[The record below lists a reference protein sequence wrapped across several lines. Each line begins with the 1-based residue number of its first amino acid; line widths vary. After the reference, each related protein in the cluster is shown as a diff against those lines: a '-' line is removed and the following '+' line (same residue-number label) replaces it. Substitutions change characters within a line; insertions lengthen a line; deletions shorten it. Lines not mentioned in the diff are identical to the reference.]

1 MLRHDEAFDPTVS
14 AAVGAVEAQQRC
26 INTNKRW
33 TRTNSTK
40 PAPSATSSARRLLRL
55 FVWSRL
61 AWTSNAFASYM
72 TSGAGCLTDLD
83 TTEVIMNHPVVASPS
98 WADKARDG
106 LSLVVT
112 PSASDTTALPT
123 ARPGSSSLAKN
134 VTADRAV
141 IQVPQVP
148 YTVWVKVEG
157 TAPDAAQYV
166 LQVGGGDGGEADSTD
181 VAASLEGGQCAD
193 ATRYTGIVRRDEG
206 VALTIHRD
214 GAQLWAGWAA
224 GHEAVQ
230 LLPGYIFRV
239 AAAQKAYHDPQ
250 KALEEGIFPKRDLLH
265 QLKDHHERKADMLD
279 QNQKQ
284 KHVDQHYGGLAA
296 HVKTNVEEQGEANKE
311 DLSGEMEERRARQE
325 LARKHSDRLLHRPGA
340 HVPQD
345 MPRVTWDVHYLGA
358 LLFFVGSMVVSI
370 QICRFASARGS
381 STKGRLDM

>member
-1 MLRHDEAFDPTVS
+1 
-14 AAVGAVEAQQRC
+14 
-26 INTNKRW
+26 
-33 TRTNSTK
+33 
-40 PAPSATSSARRLLRL
+40 
-55 FVWSRL
+55 
-61 AWTSNAFASYM
+61 M
-72 TSGAGCLTDLD
+72 TSDAGCLTDLD
-83 TTEVIMNHPVVASPS
+83 TTEVIMNHPVVASEA

-112 PSASDTTALPT
+112 ASASDTTALPT

-134 VTADRAV
+134 VPVDRAV

-157 TAPDAAQYV
+157 TAPDTAQYV
-166 LQVGGGDGGEADSTD
+166 LQVGGDEASF
-181 VAASLEGGQCAD
+181 EGGQCAD
-193 ATRYTGIVRRDEG
+193 ATRYTGIVGSRDKG
-206 VALTIHRD
+206 IALTIHRD

-239 AAAQKAYHDPQ
+239 AADQKASHDPQ
-250 KALEEGIFPKRDLLH
+250 KTLEEGIFPKRDLLH
-265 QLKDHHERKADMLD
+265 QLKDHHERKANILD

-284 KHVDQHYGGLAA
+284 KQKHRDQHYGGLTAL
-296 HVKTNVEEQGEANKE
+296 EEQGEANHE
-311 DLSGEMEERRARQE
+311 DFSGEMEERRARQE
-325 LARKHSDRLLHRPGA
+325 LAQKHSDRLLHRPGA